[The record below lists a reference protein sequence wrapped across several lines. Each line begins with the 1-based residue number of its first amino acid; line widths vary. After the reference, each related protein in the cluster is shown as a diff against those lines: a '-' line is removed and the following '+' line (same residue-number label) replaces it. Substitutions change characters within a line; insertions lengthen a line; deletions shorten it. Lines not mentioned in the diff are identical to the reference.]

1 MGTEDTPSVTERL
14 MDAVGGA
21 QSLALSLT
29 KQATSFAAEK
39 IPPVPGFPR
48 DVLDAPREIVDSVF
62 EQIEQAL
69 AERSPAVRDV
79 IHQQATFVRGV
90 FTSIEPIVAA
100 LADDADDDPPTRT
113 TTLADTPAGG
123 TADDADVGHA

>member
-1 MGTEDTPSVTERL
+1 MGTEEAPSMTERL

-48 DVLDAPREIVDSVF
+48 DVLDAPKEIVDSVF
-62 EQIEQAL
+62 EQIEEAL
-69 AERSPAVRDV
+69 ADRAPVVRDV

-90 FTSIEPIVAA
+90 FASIEPIVAA
-100 LADDADDDPPTRT
+100 LSDDSDDPPVRT
-113 TTLADTPAGG
+113 TTLADTPADG
-123 TADDADVGHA
+123 TADDGDVGHA

>member
-1 MGTEDTPSVTERL
+1 MGTEDAPSMTERL

-48 DVLDAPREIVDSVF
+48 DVLDAPKEIVDSVF
-62 EQIEQAL
+62 EQIEEAL
-69 AERSPAVRDV
+69 ADRAPAVRDV

-100 LADDADDDPPTRT
+100 LADDTGEAPTRT

>member
-1 MGTEDTPSVTERL
+1 MGTEDAPSMTERL

-29 KQATSFAAEK
+29 RQATSFAAEK

-48 DVLDAPREIVDSVF
+48 DVLDGPKEIVDSVF
-62 EQIEQAL
+62 EQIEEAL
-69 AERSPAVRDV
+69 ADRAPAVRDV

-100 LADDADDDPPTRT
+100 LADDTDDAPAQT
-113 TTLADTPAGG
+113 TTLADAPAGG

>member
-1 MGTEDTPSVTERL
+1 MGTEDAPSVTERL

-48 DVLDAPREIVDSVF
+48 DVLDAPKEIVDAVF
-62 EQIEQAL
+62 EQIEEAL

-90 FTSIEPIVAA
+90 FSSIEPIVAA
-100 LADDADDDPPTRT
+100 LADDTDEPPTRT

-123 TADDADVGHA
+123 TSDSSDASRA